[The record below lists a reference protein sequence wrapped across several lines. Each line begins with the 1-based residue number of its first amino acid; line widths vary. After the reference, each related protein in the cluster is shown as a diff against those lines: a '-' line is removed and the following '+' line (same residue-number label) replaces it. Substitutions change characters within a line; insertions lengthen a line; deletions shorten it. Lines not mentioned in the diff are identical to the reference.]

1 MDIKN
6 NIKNIYSNKLKSIF
20 KTCNDNKEFSRIEVR
35 IIHNEED
42 LCINAEE
49 REILHSIQNVLGK
62 YWYFKESLLGKCIF
76 CNFRYV
82 SNNPDFNNIYPE
94 YKKEYMIRMNMIT
107 EQYNYRLN
115 ISSYYSAYESQYKT
129 LKKRINILKK
139 DTIPYLKK
147 TIYKIPL
154 NQDVCSLIYEFSKE
168 NLKTFLTLRND
179 VDTFRNNIK
188 NIIII

>member
-20 KTCNDNKEFSRIEVR
+20 KTCNNNKEFSRIEVR

-62 YWYFKESLLGKCIF
+62 YWYFKESLLGKCIL

-107 EQYNYRLN
+107 EQYNYRFN
-115 ISSYYSAYESQYKT
+115 TSSYYSAYESQYKT

-188 NIIII
+188 I

>member
-1 MDIKN
+1 
-6 NIKNIYSNKLKSIF
+6 
-20 KTCNDNKEFSRIEVR
+20 
-35 IIHNEED
+35 
-42 LCINAEE
+42 
-49 REILHSIQNVLGK
+49 
-62 YWYFKESLLGKCIF
+62 
-76 CNFRYV
+76 V